1 MDYNLAS
8 IRQRVSERLDD
19 TELEAS
25 KLDNFINDTQRDI
38 FNQFELPF
46 QEKIFAGTLP
56 ASSTMF
62 KMPEDL
68 ALLQRAVI
76 SGGKRTRDITGLY
89 LTWRAF
95 LLANP
100 TPENMPAGDFEA
112 WTSYAG
118 NIILDRPMATDQT
131 LTMYYI
137 KKPKTLAVDADVPE
151 IPEEFSE
158 LLVLGTYIRFLEHNE
173 DFDQAAYV
181 RVQYNNLLDMLVNR
195 YGGRIS
201 PGSVKMPNR
210 QIRLR
215 RR

>member
-1 MDYNLAS
+1 MDYNLAG
-8 IRQRVSERLDD
+8 IRQRVSEKLDD
-19 TELEAS
+19 TELEVS

-38 FNQFELPF
+38 FNQFELSF
-46 QEKIFAGTLP
+46 QENIFAGTLP

-62 KMPEDL
+62 KMPENL
-68 ALLQRAVI
+68 ALLQRVVI
-76 SGGKRTRDITGLY
+76 SGGNRNRDITGLY
-89 LTWRAF
+89 IPWRTF
-95 LLANP
+95 TSVHP
-100 TPENMPAGDFEA
+100 IPENMPAGDFEA

-118 NIILDRPMATDQT
+118 NIILSRPMGTDQT

-137 KKPKTLAVDADVPE
+137 RKPKTLSTPTDVPE

-158 LLVLGTYIRFLEHNE
+158 LLVLGTYVRFLEHNE

-201 PGSVKMPNR
+201 PGSIKMANR